1 MKVFV
6 TGASGFIG
14 SATVR
19 ELVGTGH
26 QVVGLAR
33 SDAAAETVRAA
44 GAQVLRGTLDDLDT
58 LKEGAAAADGVAHLA
73 FIHDFTDFAKG
84 CRADQRAIEALGSA
98 LAGTNKPLVVTS
110 AVFGL
115 ASKPGSEDD
124 AAPEGGPRTSE
135 PTAFGFASQGVRAMA
150 IRLSPSVHGDGD
162 HGFVPQIIDVARKQK
177 RAVYV
182 GDGQNRWP
190 GVHRLDAAK
199 LFRLAL
205 EKGTAGARYHGVA
218 DEGVAIRSLAE
229 VIGRRLGVPVASV
242 SAEEAGAAL
251 GFLGQ
256 VLAMD
261 AATSSAKTRSGLG
274 WTPTQVGLLE
284 DIERGSYFA

>member
-1 MKVFV
+1 
-6 TGASGFIG
+6 
-14 SATVR
+14 
-19 ELVGTGH
+19 
-26 QVVGLAR
+26 
-33 SDAAAETVRAA
+33 
-44 GAQVLRGTLDDLDT
+44 
-58 LKEGAAAADGVAHLA
+58 
-73 FIHDFTDFAKG
+73 
-84 CRADQRAIEALGSA
+84 
-98 LAGTNKPLVVTS
+98 
-110 AVFGL
+110 
-115 ASKPGSEDD
+115 
-124 AAPEGGPRTSE
+124 
-135 PTAFGFASQGVRAMA
+135 MA

-162 HGFVPQIIDVARKQK
+162 HGFVPQIIDIARKQK

-218 DEGVAIRSLAE
+218 DGGVAIRSLAE

-251 GFLGQ
+251 GFIGHA
-256 VLAMD
+256 LAMD
-261 AATSSAKTRSGLG
+261 AATSSAKTRAALG

-284 DIERGSYFA
+284 DVERGSYFA